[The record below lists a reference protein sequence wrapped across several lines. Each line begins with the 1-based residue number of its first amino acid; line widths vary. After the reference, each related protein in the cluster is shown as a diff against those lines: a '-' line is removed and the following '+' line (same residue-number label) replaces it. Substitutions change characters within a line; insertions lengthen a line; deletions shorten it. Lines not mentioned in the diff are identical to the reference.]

1 MASSGPTSSRRWLPL
16 VLALA
21 WLLAMG
27 LIVATRM
34 AVTTDITHFM
44 AAGDDARLAKLNREL
59 AESELTRTM
68 ILVVGTRSGD
78 PARARA
84 AADALAATLA
94 AHEEVAWVRRGWD
107 GSQNDAVHGLYFP
120 HRFAFADAD
129 PERLAARLS
138 DAGLS
143 EAARELVRQLRLPT
157 ATLIKQIAPR
167 DPLLL
172 YPAQLERL
180 EAARAGPLA
189 LVEGRFATADG
200 RAVVFLASVHS
211 PFRAQHQAP
220 LQQAIA
226 ERFAAL
232 DAAAQAEGDAL
243 TLAQS
248 GVGRFALRAESRIRG
263 DITRISVLSTLGVIL
278 LFVVLFRSPRMLLLS
293 LVPLGVGVLTA
304 LAVCLLAF
312 GRVHGLTLAFG
323 ASLIGV
329 CIDYPIHLFTHH
341 ALHAHRYA
349 GGDEPPGAA
358 IVRGIRPGLLL
369 GALTTIAGFVG
380 LGAAAFPGVREI
392 ATFAAIGVAAALLTT
407 LFVLPLLLPAFAKP
421 VRSQQWLVAR
431 ADALVRAMT
440 RRRPALLILPA
451 LALVVIALALPRLR
465 FEDDVAALNEVEPDL
480 LAEDEAV
487 RALVSRMDG
496 GRMIVA
502 LGHDDAAAL
511 ARNDA
516 VHARLLAAREA
527 GELAEFRSLHAFLWS
542 PALQEAN
549 RAAFCAR
556 PELGDALDRAF
567 VGEGLRSGAFADFEA
582 DLDVL
587 CGRGATPADPRA
599 PLDWPTLAAS
609 PLAPALASMRVE
621 LGDQV
626 AILTLLRGVTDVER
640 LRERLA
646 DLDEVVVFD
655 QRALMAEMYGRHR
668 ARTIELVAAGLVVV
682 LLILVARYRRVRPA
696 LAAFTPAILAAL
708 TTLALLVLIGHAITL
723 LHVVALLLVLSMGVD
738 YGVFLTES
746 MGEPREVA
754 STLVSLLACCA
765 STVLAFGLLGM
776 SSNPALQ
783 AIGLTTGLG
792 VLLSLVLA
800 PTALVLLAGVRAAP
814 ESSS

>member
-34 AVTTDITHFM
+34 ALTTDITHFM
-44 AAGDDARLAKLNREL
+44 ASGDDARLAKLNREL

-94 AHEEVAWVRRGWD
+94 AHEEVAWVRCGWD

-120 HRFAFADAD
+120 HRFAFADDD

-220 LQQAIA
+220 LQQALA
-226 ERFAAL
+226 DRFAEL

-304 LAVCLLAF
+304 LAICLLAF

-341 ALHAHRYA
+341 ALHAHAYA

-392 ATFAAIGVAAALLTT
+392 ATFAAIGVTAALLTT
-407 LFVLPLLLPAFAKP
+407 LFVLPVLLPAFAKP

-440 RRRPALLILPA
+440 RRRAALLVLPA
-451 LALVVIALALPRLR
+451 LALVVIALGLPRLH

-496 GRMIVA
+496 GRMVVA
-502 LGHDDAAAL
+502 LGHDDAEAL

-582 DLDVL
+582 DLDAL
-587 CGRGATPADPRA
+587 CGRGAAPVAS

-682 LLILVARYRRVRPA
+682 LLILVARHRRLRPA

-746 MGEPREVA
+746 LGEPREVA

-800 PTALVLLAGVRAAP
+800 PTALVLLAGVRAP